1 MCYMLPQTK
10 KTQEVLLRRSMIYSD
25 DQPVLR
31 RSTEYTQSRLSVTFN
46 MNENTEVDEDYG
58 NFTRKNT
65 PYPKQLKEME
75 NVAKHLVKEPD
86 TIRKMVSS
94 SSLASSNKGKFEA
107 DERGPKKF

>member
-1 MCYMLPQTK
+1 
-10 KTQEVLLRRSMIYSD
+10 
-25 DQPVLR
+25 
-31 RSTEYTQSRLSVTFN
+31 

-94 SSLASSNKGKFEA
+94 SSLASSNKGNLVNYKLEMIKFREI
-107 DERGPKKF
+107 DSSKETFP

>member
-1 MCYMLPQTK
+1 
-10 KTQEVLLRRSMIYSD
+10 
-25 DQPVLR
+25 
-31 RSTEYTQSRLSVTFN
+31 

-75 NVAKHLVKEPD
+75 SVAKHLVKEPD

-94 SSLASSNKGKFEA
+94 SSLASSNKGKFA
-107 DERGPKKF
+107 TGVAPKVANPFPQNFFSNVYQKKLKWPNHVEIPYLKFPTSSYSDTSK